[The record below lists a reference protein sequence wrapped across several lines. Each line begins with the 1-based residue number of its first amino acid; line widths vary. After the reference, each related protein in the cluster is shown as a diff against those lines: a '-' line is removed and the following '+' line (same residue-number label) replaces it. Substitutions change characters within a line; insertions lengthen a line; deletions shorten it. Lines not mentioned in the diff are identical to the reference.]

1 MKNASDA
8 LNVKVDSLLIL
19 IDLKKLI
26 GKQLLNLERREIKE
40 QGIWNIKKSQ
50 SSMTSQKEETSN
62 IFKNDLK
69 IITEMTFKSL

>member
-40 QGIWNIKKSQ
+40 QDI
-50 SSMTSQKEETSN
+50 
-62 IFKNDLK
+62 
-69 IITEMTFKSL
+69 